1 MVLSLS
7 ELCPHSAVPGAVSA
21 GEGRGAASVGGGE
34 EGGGAPPRKHEAF
47 RRGEGQDTAG
57 NNTSQVYNSNQVR
70 VCRVCNTL
78 TQLRLCL
85 PGQVLDK

>member
-57 NNTSQVYNSNQVR
+57 NNTSQVRVRQVR
-70 VCRVCNTL
+70 NTL
-78 TQLRLCL
+78 TRLRLRL
-85 PGQVLDK
+85 PGQVLDDK